1 MRNDRRPRSGV
12 CARPASSDFGV
23 ARIDRRPVR
32 IARPRAGALALG
44 HQRRNLGAAFEA
56 RIQQSLR
63 LEPRQRGAIVVEM
76 LALPPHRLLP
86 CDAEPGEIL
95 EDRLLVFR
103 PAAGLVDVLD
113 AQQQAPARRPRHV
126 EIQQRGQRMAD
137 MQIAV
142 RGRRKAENGC
152 RHAPFFGIPGANDK
166 PRKNLQDGPQTIRWP
181 MKYSRNDAKA
191 YARTHL
197 SGIWAAAQTPFK
209 PDLSI
214 DEAGLRR
221 NLRHWVDDLGV
232 DGVFVSGKQGEF
244 FSMSLAERKRTFE
257 IAVDEIGGARTILS
271 CSDQN
276 LNTVIELAKHAQAI
290 GSDFIVVHA
299 PVLHFLS
306 AQDETLM
313 AYYRAISEQV
323 DIGIAL
329 WSHPDS
335 GYLMSPELCAR
346 VAELPNVVAIKYS
359 VPREMYVKL
368 TRLAGDKLIVS
379 TASEDEWFDNIVELD
394 WRLYLCSSPPYVYQ
408 TAIDRRMRDYTDLA
422 FKGDIAR
429 ARAVRDSLDPVREAF
444 KRTRPAE
451 KFHAHSK
458 YWQELLGQAGGAVRA
473 PLLELTEAEKDA
485 TRRAFESC
493 GLKVPNVRSSAA

>member
-1 MRNDRRPRSGV
+1 MKFS
-12 CARPASSDFGV
+12 
-23 ARIDRRPVR
+23 
-32 IARPRAGALALG
+32 
-44 HQRRNLGAAFEA
+44 
-56 RIQQSLR
+56 
-63 LEPRQRGAIVVEM
+63 RQ
-76 LALPPHRLLP
+76 
-86 CDAEPGEIL
+86 
-95 EDRLLVFR
+95 
-103 PAAGLVDVLD
+103 
-113 AQQQAPARRPRHV
+113 
-126 EIQQRGQRMAD
+126 
-137 MQIAV
+137 
-142 RGRRKAENGC
+142 
-152 RHAPFFGIPGANDK
+152 
-166 PRKNLQDGPQTIRWP
+166 
-181 MKYSRNDAKA
+181 DAKA

-197 SGIWAAAQTPFK
+197 SGIWAAAQTPFNS
-209 PDLSI
+209 DLSI

-221 NLRHWVDDLGV
+221 NLRHWVDDLSI

-299 PVLHFLS
+299 PVLHFLT
-306 AQDETLM
+306 AQDETLL
-313 AYYRAISEQV
+313 AYYRAVSEQV

-346 VAELPNVVAIKYS
+346 VADLPNVVAIKYS
-359 VPREMYVKL
+359 VPRDMYAKL

-379 TASEDEWFDNIVELD
+379 TASEDEWFDNIVELG

-408 TAIDRRMRDYTDLA
+408 TAIDRRVRDYTDLA
-422 FKGDIAR
+422 FRGETAR
-429 ARAVRDSLDPVREAF
+429 AKVLRDSLDPVREAF
-444 KRTRPAE
+444 KRTRPPE

-458 YWQELLGQAGGAVRA
+458 YWQELLGQAGGPVRP
-473 PLLELTEAEKDA
+473 PLLELTEAEKEA

-493 GLKVPNVRSSAA
+493 GLQLPSLRSSAA